1 MEANK
6 LWEEQRQAQLIRSG
20 IKENTK
26 FTIDSLEVAR
36 MLEVEHYEV
45 LRKLEGTTRAD
56 GSVKQVGIIPILTDE
71 KILVSDYFIKDSY
84 IDSSG
89 KENKCYLFT
98 RLGCDFIANKFNGK
112 KGILFTA
119 KYVKRFNEMEQ
130 KVQKPKILSPTEIL
144 KVQLQAMEEQEKKIK
159 SVEDKVINLEDNMPL
174 FNVECK
180 ELQARVKKVGVK
192 ILGGKSALAYKDNSI
207 RQKVYTDIQH
217 QLKRE
222 FGVTR
227 YEAIKRSQLD
237 IAIKIVEGYKV
248 PLILQQ
254 EIDCINNQLSI

>member
-1 MEANK
+1 MESRK
-6 LWEEQRQAQLIRSG
+6 VWDEQRQAQLIRSDV
-20 IKENTK
+20 KENTN
-26 FTIDSLEVAR
+26 FTINSLEVAR
-36 MLEVEHYEV
+36 MLGIDHWEV
-45 LRKLEGTTRAD
+45 LRKLQ
-56 GSVKQVGIIPILTDE
+56 GSKDRKGYINILTSNH
-71 KILVSDYFIKDSY
+71 LVVSDYFIEDTYK
-84 IDSSG
+84 DSSG

-98 RLGCDFIANKFNGK
+98 KMGCEFIANKFTGE

-119 KYVKRFNEMEQ
+119 KYVKRFNEMEKQ
-130 KVQKPKILSPTEIL
+130 VQQPKLLSPTEIL

-159 SVEDKVINLEDNMPL
+159 SVEDKVVNLEDNMPL

-180 ELQARVKKVGVK
+180 ELQVRVKKVGVK
-192 ILGGKSALAYKDNSI
+192 ILGGKSTPAYRDNSI

-254 EIDCINNQLSI
+254 EIEYLNNQLSM